1 MKAVRSAS
9 MAAAVGLALAT
20 PVASSAQHE
29 GPDAAGHVALL
40 SANAM
45 AGAVGAGVAAWVRG
59 EDVSRAFLL
68 GAAGGSLGYVGKVTA
83 TSDFTG
89 APIAGRQLAAV
100 GHGMI
105 GNAAEGRGAL
115 SHVWLPASP
124 FRLKLPDEERGWRL
138 QLDLMDLT
146 MLLYGVLTPEL
157 DFDAGLAL
165 RQGTPV
171 FVATDRAIHVKDH
184 GYVGG
189 FALSGTIVVSG
200 AVPAGSHRRS
210 LLAHEMVHIIQNDF
224 AKVAISYPVERWA
237 VRLLAPEWNA
247 EGPVQGGF
255 SAAAADL
262 ALGGLGNDGW
272 IRQVVEGEARALV
285 RPYRFAPTGR

>member
-1 MKAVRSAS
+1 MKAARTAS
-9 MAAAVGLALAT
+9 MAAVLGLALAT
-20 PVASSAQHE
+20 PVPASAQHQ

-45 AGAVGAGVAAWVRG
+45 VGAVAAGVAAWTRG

-68 GAAGGSLGYVGKVTA
+68 GAAGGSLGYAGKVTA
-83 TSDFTG
+83 TADFTG

-100 GHGMI
+100 GHSMI
-105 GNAAEGRGAL
+105 GNAGEGRGAL
-115 SHVWLPASP
+115 SEVWLPASP
-124 FRLKLPDEERGWRL
+124 FRVKLPDEERGWSL

-157 DFDAGLAL
+157 DFDAALAL

-171 FVATDRAIHVKDH
+171 FVATDRAIRVKDT

-200 AVPAGSHRRS
+200 AVPAGVQRRS
-210 LLAHEMVHIIQNDF
+210 VLAHEMVHIIQNDF
-224 AKVAISYPVERWA
+224 AKVAISYPVERFA

-247 EGPVQGGF
+247 DGPVQGGF
-255 SAAAADL
+255 FAPAADL
-262 ALGGLGNDGW
+262 ALGGMRNKGW
-272 IRQVVEGEARALV
+272 IREVVEGEARALV
-285 RPYRFAPTGR
+285 RPYRLGPIVR